1 MNVKRIFDFAALAL
15 KKFPKEDCLV
25 TKKNGKWIKTS
36 TVEFINQGNK
46 ISRGLLKLGIKPGDK
61 IGLISSNNRTEWA
74 VMDLGIS
81 QIGVI
86 TVPVYPTISPEDY
99 VYIFNNSEIKYC
111 FVSDSELYKKIT
123 KAKPRFLHW

>member
-15 KKFPKEDCLV
+15 EKFPKEDCLV

-81 QIGVI
+81 QIGVV

-123 KAKPRFLHW
+123 KNWLLS